1 MIGFFRLVLVV
12 LLLCVVALLSAVITM
27 HFAIHGAE
35 VSVPDFRGLIV
46 ADAIRKAASLDL
58 NLSVDNRFYSA
69 EMPAGRVLTQAPA
82 PGAVVRREWRL
93 RVTQSLGPQ
102 RIPIPKVIGQPERAA
117 TIAIRRAGLDLGNV
131 ARMPYAGAPEGA
143 VIAQNPAPDAEGV
156 ERPSMSLLV
165 ADTANAQADGVV
177 MPDLTGQLFSVA
189 AAAVTH
195 AGLKLAPAINVSA
208 SIPSISSGNG
218 AQTPAAP
225 VPPGTV
231 ISQSPVAGYRVDAS
245 TPIQLAVTH

>member
-12 LLLCVVALLSAVITM
+12 LLLCVVALLSAVVTM

-46 ADAIRKAASLDL
+46 TDAIRKAASLDL

-69 EMPAGRVLTQAPA
+69 EMPAGRVLAQAPA
-82 PGAVVRREWRL
+82 PGTVVRREWRL

-102 RIPIPKVIGQPERAA
+102 RLAIPNVIGQPERAA

-131 ARMPYAGAPEGA
+131 ARMPYVGIPEGA

-165 ADTANAQADGVV
+165 ADAANAAADGVV
-177 MPDLTGQLFSVA
+177 MPDLTGQLFPAA
-189 AAAVTH
+189 AAAVTR
-195 AGLKLAPAINVSA
+195 AGLQLAPAINVPA
-208 SIPSISSGNG
+208 TIPSISSGN
-218 AQTPAAP
+218 AVQTPAAP

-231 ISQSPVAGYRVDAS
+231 INQTPAAGYRVDTS
-245 TPIQLAVTH
+245 TPIQLTIAH

>member
-12 LLLCVVALLSAVITM
+12 LLLCVVSLLSAVITM

-82 PGAVVRREWRL
+82 PGTVVRREWRL

-102 RIPIPKVIGQPERAA
+102 RIPIPNVVGLPERAA

-131 ARMPYAGAPEGA
+131 ARMPDADASEGA

-156 ERPSMSLLV
+156 ESPSMSLLV
-165 ADTANAQADGVV
+165 ADTANAPANSIV
-177 MPDLTGQLFSVA
+177 MPDLTGQLFPVA
-189 AAAVTH
+189 AAAISR
-195 AGLKLAPAINVSA
+195 AGLKLTPAINVSA
-208 SIPSISSGNG
+208 SIPPVSSGNT
-218 AQTPAAP
+218 QTPVAP

-231 ISQSPVAGYRVDAS
+231 INQSPAAGYRVDAS
-245 TPIQLAVTH
+245 TPIQLAVVR